1 MSNTPF
7 CNAIVP
13 YVGEASA
20 EEATDTNLEEVLQQ
34 GEVVGYRHKRYV
46 LNRPTFDAMRLAVE
60 ESELSA
66 HEMVILRNTGEM

>member
-46 LNRPTFDAMRLAVE
+46 LNRPTFNSMRAAVE
-60 ESELSA
+60 DSEFSVQD
-66 HEMVILRNTGEM
+66 MVILRNTGEM